1 MADTEVILIRH
12 GETEWNVAKR
22 FQGHKDSDLTENGKQ
37 QVEALGT
44 RFQDEDLDQ
53 LYSSDLLRTQKTA
66 KPVSLGTG
74 CQVELDVRLREKNLG
89 IFEGLNV
96 PEIQEQHPDAYKAF
110 REGGARYRIESGES
124 TLDHLVRALG
134 FLEEIPQKH
143 EGQKVGIVTH
153 GGFIRV
159 ILKNSLGLSQILL
172 PGLRFLT
179 PASTGLSG
187 KKINGSSLPWGMF
200 PISTVSQKRENV

>member
-1 MADTEVILIRH
+1 MILIRH

-44 RFQDEDLDQ
+44 RFQDEELDQ

-96 PEIQEQHPDAYKAF
+96 PEI
-110 REGGARYRIESGES
+110 RNS
-124 TLDHLVRALG
+124 
-134 FLEEIPQKH
+134 
-143 EGQKVGIVTH
+143 
-153 GGFIRV
+153 
-159 ILKNSLGLSQILL
+159 ILKHTKPSGREEHVTASKVEKVPLIIWSGLGISGRNS
-172 PGLRFLT
+172 
-179 PASTGLSG
+179 A
-187 KKINGSSLPWGMF
+187 KA
-200 PISTVSQKRENV
+200 

>member
-1 MADTEVILIRH
+1 MPDTEVILIRH

-44 RFQDEDLDQ
+44 RFQDEELDQ

-66 KPVSLGTG
+66 KPVSLSTG

-96 PEIQEQHPDAYKAF
+96 PEIQEQHPEAYKAF

-124 TLDHLVRALG
+124 ALDHLVRA
-134 FLEEIPQKH
+134 
-143 EGQKVGIVTH
+143 
-153 GGFIRV
+153 
-159 ILKNSLGLSQILL
+159 
-172 PGLRFLT
+172 
-179 PASTGLSG
+179 
-187 KKINGSSLPWGMF
+187 
-200 PISTVSQKRENV
+200 

>member
-1 MADTEVILIRH
+1 MPDTEVILIRH

-44 RFQDEDLDQ
+44 RFQDEELDQ

-96 PEIQEQHPDAYKAF
+96 PEIQEQHPKAYKAF

-159 ILKNSLGLSQILL
+159 ILKNSLGMSQDT
-172 PGLRFLT
+172 PTRFT
-179 PASTGLSG
+179 IPNTSIHRIVW
-187 KKINGSSLPWGMF
+187 KKDQWIVSSMGDVSHLNGFSK
-200 PISTVSQKRENV
+200 T